1 MRRPLALMLLLS
13 MSVLM
18 PSVAGAH
25 GGATSGTN
33 YESNVLTTPAGIAA
47 RMVGG
52 DDRLMIT
59 RTTPATVIVLG
70 YNGEPY
76 LRLDLRGVWQNER
89 SPAVALNDVRIPPT
103 TDVGIDTPKGEPR
116 WVQTGSGNEV
126 VFHDHRSHWMSS
138 KPPAVVRADPSQ
150 PRTLYDWS
158 IPVTVAGQSQT
169 ITGDVAWLGAPRAW
183 LWWLIT
189 VVAAIGALVIGLKAP
204 LPAFASAV
212 VAMLLTIVAGAATGI
227 SLQLDLPDSTT
238 GVVVAAAIALLL
250 MAVGL
255 GFAVLTRRTPAHAV
269 TVLLLASM
277 IAGGVQLIGVA
288 GPAFGYALVPGPL
301 PTLATRLFIIVGIA
315 SLALL
320 VGLTIRAWQGLLQPA
335 QPTRDVAW

>member
-1 MRRPLALMLLLS
+1 
-13 MSVLM
+13 MSWL
-18 PSVAGAH
+18 VAQLK
-25 GGATSGTN
+25 
-33 YESNVLTTPAGIAA
+33 Y
-47 RMVGG
+47 
-52 DDRLMIT
+52 
-59 RTTPATVIVLG
+59 
-70 YNGEPY
+70 
-76 LRLDLRGVWQNER
+76 R
-89 SPAVALNDVRIPPT
+89 SKA
-103 TDVGIDTPKGEPR
+103 
-116 WVQTGSGNEV
+116 
-126 VFHDHRSHWMSS
+126 
-138 KPPAVVRADPSQ
+138 
-150 PRTLYDWS
+150 
-158 IPVTVAGQSQT
+158 
-169 ITGDVAWLGAPRAW
+169 
-183 LWWLIT
+183 

-238 GVVVAAAIALLL
+238 DVVVAAAIALLL

-288 GPAFGYALVPGPL
+288 GPAFNYALVPGPL